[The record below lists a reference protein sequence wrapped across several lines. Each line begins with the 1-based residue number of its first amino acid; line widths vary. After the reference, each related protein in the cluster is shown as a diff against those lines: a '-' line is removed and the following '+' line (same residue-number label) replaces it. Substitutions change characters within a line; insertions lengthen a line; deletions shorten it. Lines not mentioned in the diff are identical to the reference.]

1 MVILQTV
8 ILYMGLFNTV
18 PEMNNSY
25 LEMTSM
31 EQCLKVIDLIKGGY
45 DYQVIKNTSED
56 YIISYNNEMFLGKQS
71 FNHRCFTVK

>member
-8 ILYMGLFNTV
+8 ILHMGLFNTV

-31 EQCLKVIDLIKGGY
+31 TQCLKAIDQIKGGY
-45 DYQVIKNTSED
+45 DYQVVKDTPTD
-56 YIISYNNEMFLGKQS
+56 YLVSYNNEMFLGKQS
-71 FNHRCFTVK
+71 FNHRCFKVD